1 MIFENYQIINE
12 GNKARFAVVDY
23 DEFTM
28 VKEVFDNP
36 QKLEDYLDFLHVQ
49 KIKSKN
55 EKRYTSEEAINE
67 ISKK

>member
-1 MIFENYQIINE
+1 MIFENFLIINE

-28 VKEVFDNP
+28 VKEVFNNP
-36 QKLEDYLDFLHVQ
+36 EKLEDYLDYLHVQ

-55 EKRYTSEEAINE
+55 EKRYTLEEVMSEIA
-67 ISKK
+67 K